1 MWTLVSSFYYIACA
15 LQDGWIPLMFAA
27 RNGHA
32 SAVKALLDA
41 GADRCVEVRLTPCS
55 LMIAQEI
62 MLSIGAL

>member
-1 MWTLVSSFYYIACA
+1 
-15 LQDGWIPLMFAA
+15 MFAA

-41 GADRCVEVRLTPCS
+41 GADQCVEVRLTPCS